1 MRALLAALAL
11 AVVATPSFAQQAT
24 ADNPDPIA
32 SQTHST
38 ITFYTQQGLQG
49 NATLFTRD
57 HSNFSG
63 GERAMSLETKGGAW
77 EVCDG
82 VSFTG
87 ECRVTQ
93 GWTMNIR
100 DLGLRRV
107 RSIRPVGTTES

>member
-1 MRALLAALAL
+1 MRVLLAALAL
-11 AVVATPSFAQQAT
+11 AAVATPTLGQQAV
-24 ADNPDPIA
+24 DNPDPIA
-32 SQTHST
+32 SQTRST

-57 HSNFSG
+57 QSHVSG
-63 GERAMSLETKGGAW
+63 GERAASLETKGGAW

-93 GWTMNIR
+93 GWTMNVRR
-100 DLGLRRV
+100 DLGLQRV
-107 RSIRPVGTTES
+107 RSVRPVVPAAS

>member
-1 MRALLAALAL
+1 MRALLATLVLVA
-11 AVVATPSFAQQAT
+11 VATPTFAQQQA
-24 ADNPDPIA
+24 ADNPDRIA
-32 SQTHST
+32 GQTRST
-38 ITFYTQQGLQG
+38 ITFYTQHGLQG
-49 NATLFTRD
+49 DATLFTRD

>member
-11 AVVATPSFAQQAT
+11 AAVATPTFAQQAT
-24 ADNPDPIA
+24 ADNPDWIA

-49 NATLFTRD
+49 DATLFTRD
-57 HSNFSG
+57 HDNFRG

-87 ECRVTQ
+87 QCRVTE
-93 GWTMNIR
+93 GWTMNLR

-107 RSIRPVGTTES
+107 RSIRPVESTES